1 MNLKIISL
9 DSFGRDV
16 KRLYKKYKQ
25 LSTDLK
31 NLQDIL
37 KEDPKSGIELGKNCY
52 KIRLANTSVPTGK
65 SGGFR
70 VIYYFLDKENHLYL
84 MAMYSKS
91 ELENIS
97 EDKIIEILTSNQGP
111 FKILCQSGKIKNTQ
125 GHRNENRSRCRA
137 ICS

>member
-1 MNLKIISL
+1 MKIISL

-37 KEDPKSGIELGKNCY
+37 KEDPKAGIELGKNCY

-65 SGGFR
+65 SGGFM
-70 VIYYFLDKENHLYL
+70 VIYYFLDKDVHIYL
-84 MAMYSKS
+84 IAMYSKS

-97 EDKIIEILTSNQGP
+97 EEKIIKILTGNHL
-111 FKILCQSGKIKNTQ
+111 I
-125 GHRNENRSRCRA
+125 
-137 ICS
+137 

>member
-9 DSFGRDV
+9 DSLGRDV

-37 KEDPKSGIELGKNCY
+37 KEDPKAGIELGKNCY

-70 VIYYFLDKENHLYL
+70 VIYYFLDKDVHIYL
-84 MAMYSKS
+84 IAMYSKS

-97 EDKIIEILTSNQGP
+97 EEKIIKILTGNHL
-111 FKILCQSGKIKNTQ
+111 I
-125 GHRNENRSRCRA
+125 
-137 ICS
+137 

>member
-37 KEDPKSGIELGKNCY
+37 KEDPKSGIKLGNNCY
-52 KIRLANTSVPTGK
+52 KIRLANASVPTGK

-70 VIYYFLDKENHLYL
+70 VIYYFLDKEAHIYL

-97 EDKIIEILTSNQGP
+97 EEKIIEILTSNH
-111 FKILCQSGKIKNTQ
+111 L
-125 GHRNENRSRCRA
+125 A
-137 ICS
+137 

>member
-25 LSTDLK
+25 LSIDLK

-37 KEDPKSGIELGKNCY
+37 KEDPKAGIELGKNCY

-70 VIYYFLDKENHLYL
+70 VIYYFLDKDEHIYL

-97 EDKIIEILTSNQGP
+97 EDKIIEILTSNH
-111 FKILCQSGKIKNTQ
+111 LS
-125 GHRNENRSRCRA
+125 
-137 ICS
+137 

>member
-31 NLQDIL
+31 NLQKIL
-37 KEDPKSGIELGKNCY
+37 EEEPRSGIKLGNNCY
-52 KIRLANTSVPTGK
+52 KIRWANSSVPTGK
-65 SGGFR
+65 SSGFR
-70 VIYYFLDKENHLYL
+70 VIYYYLDKDNHLYL

-97 EDKIIEILTSNQGP
+97 EEKKTNDES
-111 FKILCQSGKIKNTQ
+111 
-125 GHRNENRSRCRA
+125 
-137 ICS
+137 